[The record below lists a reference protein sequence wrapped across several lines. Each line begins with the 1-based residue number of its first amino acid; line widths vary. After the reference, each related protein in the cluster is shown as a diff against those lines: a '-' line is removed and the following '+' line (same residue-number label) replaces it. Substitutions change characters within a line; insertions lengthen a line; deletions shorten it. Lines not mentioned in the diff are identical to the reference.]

1 MPCQGGLPVTSPG
14 SRFPTSSYV
23 ANPPGTKVKV
33 AVPTTAAPAGGSQTQ
48 WPKIHQSVFQRLQW
62 ADVADTSDE
71 ELDAP
76 GDQNSIGVQPLNI
89 GDDKKVVD
97 RSTRRKLK
105 RLKNEAFWKLRRSK
119 PLPVEDRVGAP
130 RLRDNTLTSR
140 NVLVDPRPAQVPRYV
155 LDSLWSKLA
164 KQDVLPTALGTGR
177 LDDVPMDN
185 LNAEVGQTARSS
197 QSLSGLSNN
206 CPTGSHPTGEPDFAL
221 GQLIS
226 DCSEDCPGQ
235 ERQSLQIVPKLVSAC
250 EGCPQAGEQDP
261 VRCGFPDSAVEDR
274 TLLRDSPDPLLSSSL
289 QAPRFVLNSL
299 WCKLASAS
307 KSVSTPSDC
316 KPSCTQTGEHDR
328 ARSAHA
334 ACSADP
340 LSSQPVYAAVSES
353 RVVLNSV
360 WSRLAPESK
369 AKPAPRAS
377 QRGRSP
383 PGEPKL
389 VFGATKDT
397 SDAQRSFHQASPAV
411 PFTCYRDDVGASN
424 EHCLGGDHL
433 TQKMKKRTSSQN
445 PAQKVSLNSSEK
457 RDKTLAGT
465 LVEALDLSEPIH
477 GLKVPKKI
485 QVKMDFDKTMGF
497 PGEGPP
503 KKSSADQGE
512 GWGACP
518 HFQRGF
524 CKFGKDCRYVHSSRE
539 ETPARIPQSSGTA
552 LSSCPHFQKGFCKY
566 GDQCRYEHSPK
577 ARSPSASTKRAA
589 SESRKISDQQKRA
602 AIQAA
607 KEFVKG
613 RRAKEKSATGEHTG
627 KAMGTSP
634 GADRSR
640 SPLRKPPPPPKS
652 NRVESSGQRST
663 PPPPPRARSRSVV
676 SGPEGSG
683 INKPKLSHGPQLPPT
698 RGKGQSAGSGGIVKP
713 KFEVKISQSVPKVP
727 PQIVQPKIDVEFNYS
742 IVQKGMSL
750 KRGTADLPNVLPN
763 QPLNISGKLVRQ
775 RPGHH
780 HGEGDTTVLPSKESL
795 ASMPVKVEDPS
806 STSPLPEASSSHAS
820 NLGVSSDP
828 ANELEGADGGSGASD
843 RPWLTHDEI
852 QDLECERLKKE
863 EQQQEEDLRAPTE
876 ARVVPKVVTAECINK
891 PEVLDAARGVNSESR
906 PGPLN
911 FHRRQESASAAVRP
925 VVSATTAETSGPI
938 QREGYR
944 IRLRLSEDP
953 TDAAYRIITIQGER
967 ETPIKVHCTRR
978 ILECVLL
985 VWKSGFRLARL
996 MRHLPSPENR
1006 LISFPPV
1013 MKEQLSHVIPGS
1025 ELEIVFE
1032 PDPEG
1037 CQAEVDHSLLK
1048 GLLER
1053 SQYTERSCQ
1062 HCDPTRPTK
1071 LLRETPPSG
1080 RGLVLT
1086 SDLRLRSFATG
1097 VLGKDV
1103 LQELH
1108 LEGYPLRGLC
1118 QTKDHWMTV
1127 PLELRIQPRGFLLVW
1142 PVPIQD

>member
-1 MPCQGGLPVTSPG
+1 M
-14 SRFPTSSYV
+14 
-23 ANPPGTKVKV
+23 
-33 AVPTTAAPAGGSQTQ
+33 PTTAAPAGGSQTP

-76 GDQNSIGVQPLNI
+76 GDQNSISVQPLNA

-164 KQDVLPTALGTGR
+164 KQDVLPTALGTGQC
-177 LDDVPMDN
+177 DDVPMDN
-185 LNAEVGQTARSS
+185 LNVAVCQAAQSH
-197 QSLSGLSNN
+197 QSLSSLPDNGL
-206 CPTGSHPTGEPDFAL
+206 TGCLSPGEPDFAL
-221 GQLIS
+221 GELIP
-226 DCSEDCPGQ
+226 DCPEDCPGQ

-250 EGCPQAGEQDP
+250 DGCPQAGEQDP
-261 VRCGFPDSAVEDR
+261 VRCGFPDRAGEDR
-274 TLLRDSPDPLLSSSL
+274 TFLRDNPNPLLCSSL

-299 WCKLASAS
+299 WCKLAPAS

-316 KPSCTQTGEHDR
+316 KPSCTQAGEHDR

-334 ACSADP
+334 DRSADL
-340 LSSQPVYAAVSES
+340 LSSQQVYAAVSES

-369 AKPAPRAS
+369 AKPTPRAS

-389 VFGATKDT
+389 AFGATEDP
-397 SDAQRSFHQASPAV
+397 SDAQRSFYQASLAV

-433 TQKMKKRTSSQN
+433 TEKMKKRTSSQN
-445 PAQKVSLNSSEK
+445 PAQKVSLNPSDK
-457 RDKTLAGT
+457 RAKTLAGT

-503 KKSSADQGE
+503 KKSSTDQGE

-539 ETPARIPQSSGTA
+539 KTPARTPQGSDTA
-552 LSSCPHFQKGFCKY
+552 LSSCPHFRKGFCKY

-577 ARSPSASTKRAA
+577 ARSSSASAKRAA
-589 SESRKISDQQKRA
+589 SESHETRDQQKRA

-607 KEFVKG
+607 KEFVRV
-613 RRAKEKSATGEHTG
+613 RRAKEKGAMDGHMG
-627 KAMGTSP
+627 KALGTSP
-634 GADRSR
+634 AAARSR

-676 SGPEGSG
+676 SGLEGSG
-683 INKPKLSHGPQLPPT
+683 INKPKLSHGPQPPPMH
-698 RGKGQSAGSGGIVKP
+698 GKGQSAGSGGIVKP

-727 PQIVQPKIDVEFNYS
+727 PQIVQPKINLEFNYS
-742 IVQKGMSL
+742 MAQQGMSL
-750 KRGTADLPNVLPN
+750 KRGSVDLPSVLPD

-780 HGEGDTTVLPSKESL
+780 HSEGETTVLPSKESL

-806 STSPLPEASSSHAS
+806 STSSLPEASSSHAS
-820 NLGVSSDP
+820 NLGVFSDP

-843 RPWLTHDEI
+843 RPWMSHDEI

-863 EQQQEEDLRAPTE
+863 EQQQEEDLRAPDE
-876 ARVVPKVVTAECINK
+876 ARLVPKVVAAEGINK
-891 PEVLDAARGVNSESR
+891 PEVLDAALGENSESR
-906 PGPLN
+906 PEPLN
-911 FHRRQESASAAVRP
+911 LYRQQEPASAAVRP

-953 TDAAYRIITIQGER
+953 ADAAYRIITIQGER
-967 ETPIKVHCTRR
+967 ETPIRVHCTRR

-985 VWKSGFRLARL
+985 VWRSGFRLARL
-996 MRHLPSPENR
+996 MRHLPNPENR

-1013 MKEQLSHVIPGS
+1013 MKEQLSHVVPGS

-1037 CQAEVDHSLLK
+1037 CQAEVDHSLLRC
-1048 GLLER
+1048 LLER

-1062 HCDPTRPTK
+1062 HCDPTRPMK